1 MPLQINLLSTNEK
14 NDLNFNFSEAYAR
27 IESYHGKKNMIYYKV
42 SVYPDSSSANTE
54 LRGTGI
60 FRETYQISKNESDV
74 SVNLSSGNILTEL
87 YTHLKTQET
96 FKDGID
102 VWIYNK

>member
-1 MPLQINLLSTNEK
+1 MALQINLLSTNEK

-60 FRETYQISKNESDV
+60 FRETYQISKNDSDI
-74 SVNLSSGNILTEL
+74 SVNLSSGNIMTEL
-87 YTHLKTQET
+87 YTHLKTQES

-102 VWIYNK
+102 V

>member
-1 MPLQINLLSTNEK
+1 MALQINLLSTNEK

-60 FRETYQISKNESDV
+60 FRESHQIIKNDSDV

-87 YTHLKTQET
+87 YAHLKTQET

-102 VWIYNK
+102 V